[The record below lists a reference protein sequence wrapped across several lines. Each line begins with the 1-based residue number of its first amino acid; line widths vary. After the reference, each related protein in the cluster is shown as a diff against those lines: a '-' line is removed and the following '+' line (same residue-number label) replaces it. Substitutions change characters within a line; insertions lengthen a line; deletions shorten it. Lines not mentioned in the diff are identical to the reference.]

1 MVRRS
6 SLSVG
11 ALVAAA
17 STGHVL
23 YPAWLAVA
31 SRRRPDVVVS
41 DPALWPAVTVL
52 VAAYAEAE
60 CIGPKVR
67 DVLANGYPGQL
78 DVMVVADADVETAA
92 RAEHAGATVVTAD
105 DRLGKAQAI
114 NLGFSKVTAP
124 IVVVTDANN
133 VLAPGAIAAMVRH
146 LEDPRVGAV
155 AGEKVEADGGG
166 EDLYWRFESW
176 LKQREWRLGTTIGL
190 VGELAAIRTD
200 AWKPIPADIATD
212 DLWIALDLSE
222 RGYSIAYE
230 PSAKAFEPPVH
241 TFRQQWERRTRSV
254 STALHVFQ
262 RRRSQLGPAG
272 GLVAAEIW
280 GHRLAR
286 YTVSPMAHVALLGI
300 AARRARTS
308 RLAKLFLLGHAVGVW
323 AVARRAMA
331 ETVPGDMSA
340 HSAESGRVAAA
351 ETSCDVGHDGGTA
364 PAPLGVALAR
374 RAAHA
379 LGQGVFLQAVA
390 LGGIVRYLRGDRP
403 TRWTTVR
410 R

>member
-1 MVRRS
+1 MVRRTG
-6 SLSVG
+6 LGIG

-31 SRRRPDVVVS
+31 SRRHGAPAVS
-41 DPALWPAVTVL
+41 DPEQWPAVTVL
-52 VAAYAEAE
+52 VAAYTEAE
-60 CIGPKVR
+60 TIGPKVR
-67 DVLANGYPGQL
+67 DVLTNGYPGPL

-114 NLGFSKVTAP
+114 NLGFSKVTSP
-124 IVVVTDANN
+124 VVVLTDANN
-133 VLAPGAIAAMVRH
+133 HLAPGAIAALIRH
-146 LEDPRVGAV
+146 FNDPRVGAV

-190 VGELAAIRTD
+190 VGELAALRTD
-200 AWKPIPADIATD
+200 AWRPIPSDIAID
-212 DLWIALDLSE
+212 DLWIALDLSG
-222 RGYSIAYE
+222 RGYTIAYE
-230 PSAKAFEPPVH
+230 PDAKAFEPPVH
-241 TFRQQWERRTRSV
+241 TLRQQWERRTRSV
-254 STALHVFQ
+254 AGALHIFE
-262 RRRSQLGPAG
+262 RRRAQLGPQG
-272 GLVAAEIW
+272 GLMAAEIW

-286 YTVSPMAHVALLGI
+286 YTVSPLAHVALLSI
-300 AARRARTS
+300 ALRRARSS
-308 RLAKLFLLGHAVGVW
+308 RVAKLFILGHVIGATV
-323 AVARRAMA
+323 VARRASSDSSDP
-331 ETVPGDMSA
+331 TSRPGA
-340 HSAESGRVAAA
+340 SGATPPVAPGA
-351 ETSCDVGHDGGTA
+351 
-364 PAPLGVALAR
+364 ALAR
-374 RAAHA
+374 RAADG

>member
-6 SLSVG
+6 RLKVG
-11 ALVAAA
+11 ALIAAA

-23 YPAWLAVA
+23 YPAWLAMA
-31 SRRRPDVVVS
+31 SRRREAAPVS
-41 DPALWPAVTVL
+41 DPESWPAVTVL
-52 VAAYAEAE
+52 VAAYGEAQ

-67 DVLANGYPGQL
+67 DALANGYPGQL
-78 DVMVVADADVETAA
+78 DVMVVADADIETAVQ
-92 RAEHAGATVVTAD
+92 AEHAGATVVTAD

-124 IVVVTDANN
+124 VVVITDANN
-133 VLAPGAIAAMVRH
+133 TLSRGAIAAMVRH
-146 LEDPRVGAV
+146 FGDPAVGAV
-155 AGEKVEADGGG
+155 AGEKVEADGAG

-200 AWKPIPADIATD
+200 AWRPIPPDIAID
-212 DLWIALDLSE
+212 DLWIALDLSG
-222 RGYSIAYE
+222 RGYAIAYE
-230 PSAKAFEPPVH
+230 PSAKAVEPPVH
-241 TFRQQWERRTRSV
+241 TLGQQWERRTRSV
-254 STALHVFQ
+254 ANALHVFQ
-262 RRRSQLGPAG
+262 RRRSELGPSG

-286 YTVSPMAHVALLGI
+286 YTVSPLAHVALLWI
-300 AARRARTS
+300 AVRRVRSS
-308 RLAKLFLLGHAVGVW
+308 RLAKLFLLGHGIGIW
-323 AVARRAMA
+323 TVARRATS
-331 ETVPGDMSA
+331 ETEHLDEPAGDAVPGT
-340 HSAESGRVAAA
+340 SGA
-351 ETSCDVGHDGGTA
+351 D
-364 PAPLGVALAR
+364 LAR
-374 RAAHA
+374 CGANA

-403 TRWTTVR
+403 TQWTTVR

>member
-6 SLSVG
+6 RLKIG
-11 ALVAAA
+11 ALVVAA

-23 YPAWLAVA
+23 YPAWLAMA
-31 SRRRPDVVVS
+31 SRRREAAPVS
-41 DPALWPAVTVL
+41 DPESWPAVTVL
-52 VAAYAEAE
+52 VAAYGEAE

-67 DVLANGYPGQL
+67 DALANGYPGQL
-78 DVMVVADADVETAA
+78 DVMVVADADVETAV
-92 RAEHAGATVVTAD
+92 RAEQAGATVVTAD

-124 IVVVTDANN
+124 VVVITDANN
-133 VLAPGAIAAMVRH
+133 TLSRGAIAAMVRH
-146 LEDPRVGAV
+146 FADPGVGAV
-155 AGEKVEADGGG
+155 AGEKVEADGAG

-200 AWKPIPADIATD
+200 AWRPIPPDIAID
-212 DLWIALDLSE
+212 DLWIALDLSG
-222 RGYSIAYE
+222 RGYAIAYE
-230 PSAKAFEPPVH
+230 PDAKAVEPPVH
-241 TFRQQWERRTRSV
+241 TLSQQWERRTRSV
-254 STALHVFQ
+254 ANALHVFQ
-262 RRRSQLGPAG
+262 RRRSDLGPSG

-286 YTVSPMAHVALLGI
+286 YTVSPLAHLVLLGV
-300 AARRARTS
+300 AARRARSS
-308 RLAKLFLLGHAVGVW
+308 RVAKLFLLGHGIGVW
-323 AVARRAMA
+323 TVARQATSEPEHTDEPVGDA
-331 ETVPGDMSA
+331 VPRT
-340 HSAESGRVAAA
+340 SGA
-351 ETSCDVGHDGGTA
+351 
-364 PAPLGVALAR
+364 ALAR
-374 RAAHA
+374 CGANA

>member
-1 MVRRS
+1 
-6 SLSVG
+6 
-11 ALVAAA
+11 
-17 STGHVL
+17 
-23 YPAWLAVA
+23 
-31 SRRRPDVVVS
+31 
-41 DPALWPAVTVL
+41 VL

-67 DVLANGYPGQL
+67 DVLANGYPGPL

-124 IVVVTDANN
+124 IVVLTDANN
-133 VLAPGAIAAMVRH
+133 VLAAGAIAALVRH
-146 LEDPRVGAV
+146 FNDPRVGAV
-155 AGEKVEADGGG
+155 AGEKLEADGGG
-166 EDLYWRFESW
+166 EDIYWRFESW

-190 VGELAAIRTD
+190 VGELAAVRTD
-200 AWKPIPADIATD
+200 AWRPIPSDIATD
-212 DLWIALDLSE
+212 DLWMALDLSE
-222 RGYSIAYE
+222 RGYAIAYE

-262 RRRSQLGPAG
+262 RRRSQLGPTG

-286 YTVSPMAHVALLGI
+286 YTVSPLAHVALLCV
-300 AARRARTS
+300 AARRVRTS
-308 RLAKLFLLGHAVGVW
+308 RMAKLFLLGNAVGVFE
-323 AVARRAMA
+323 VARRAASENVPATVSADTA
-331 ETVPGDMSA
+331 EKSRAVAVEKSRAEDRHGATATSA
-340 HSAESGRVAAA
+340 SSG
-351 ETSCDVGHDGGTA
+351 T
-364 PAPLGVALAR
+364 ALAR
-374 RAAHA
+374 RVPQA
-379 LGQGVFLQAVA
+379 LGQGVFLQGVA

>member
-6 SLSVG
+6 RLKIG

-23 YPAWLAVA
+23 YPAWLAMA
-31 SRRRPDVVVS
+31 SRRREAAPVS
-41 DPALWPAVTVL
+41 DPESWPAVTVL
-52 VAAYAEAE
+52 VAAYGEAE

-67 DVLANGYPGQL
+67 DALANGYPGQL
-78 DVMVVADADVETAA
+78 DVMVVADADVETAV
-92 RAEHAGATVVTAD
+92 RAEQAGATVVTAD

-124 IVVVTDANN
+124 VVVITDANN
-133 VLAPGAIAAMVRH
+133 TLSRGAIAAMVRH
-146 LEDPRVGAV
+146 FADPGVGAV
-155 AGEKVEADGGG
+155 AGEKVEADGAG

-200 AWKPIPADIATD
+200 AWRPIPPDIAID
-212 DLWIALDLSE
+212 DLWIALDLSG
-222 RGYSIAYE
+222 RGYAIAYE
-230 PSAKAFEPPVH
+230 PGAKAVEPPVH
-241 TFRQQWERRTRSV
+241 TLSQQWERRTRSV
-254 STALHVFQ
+254 ANALHVFQ
-262 RRRSQLGPAG
+262 RRRSDLGPTG

-286 YTVSPMAHVALLGI
+286 YTVSPLAHLVLLGV
-300 AARRARTS
+300 AARRARSS
-308 RLAKLFLLGHAVGVW
+308 RVAKLFLLGHGIGVW
-323 AVARRAMA
+323 TVARRATSEPDHLDEPVGDA
-331 ETVPGDMSA
+331 VPRT
-340 HSAESGRVAAA
+340 SGA
-351 ETSCDVGHDGGTA
+351 
-364 PAPLGVALAR
+364 ALAR
-374 RAAHA
+374 CGANA